1 MLFRDA
7 KVRKRAEQ
15 IRARWKDV
23 PTVSSVLGPDRTPAP
38 DEPCEGP
45 DR

>member
-1 MLFRDA
+1 MCAPQAEPLETETLDA

-23 PTVSSVLGPDRTPAP
+23 PSVSSVLGS
-38 DEPCEGP
+38 DEA
-45 DR
+45 